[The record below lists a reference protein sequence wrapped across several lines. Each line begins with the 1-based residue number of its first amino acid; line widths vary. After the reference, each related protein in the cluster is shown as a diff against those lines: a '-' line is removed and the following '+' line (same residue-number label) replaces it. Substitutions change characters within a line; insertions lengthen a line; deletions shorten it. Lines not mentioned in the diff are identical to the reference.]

1 MFPIY
6 EMGPVYR
13 SMYEKEH
20 VYMFLLP
27 NGILKDFTRTNL
39 LDCPVGTKV
48 YVHGIMTGDC
58 TVCPFIRTNDGF
70 LFDVDVSEEESRLLV
85 WKYAY
90 PHKSWRL
97 DPKTFDKLLAT
108 EYGCYPFLQLKTVKA
123 TVLIGSERYMKNV
136 IEGEPNLFFNKNG
149 IRTKIKRTV
158 ASLSDLL
165 L

>member
-6 EMGPVYR
+6 EKGPVYR
-13 SMYEKEH
+13 SMYEKEP

-27 NGILKDFTRTNL
+27 NCVLKDFTRTNM
-39 LDCPVGTKV
+39 LDCPVETKV
-48 YVHGIMTGDC
+48 YVHGMMTGDC

-70 LFDVDVSEEESRLLV
+70 LFDVDDSEEESRRLV

-90 PHKSWRL
+90 PNKSWRL

-108 EYGCYPFLQLKTVKA
+108 EYGCYPLLQLKTLKA

-136 IEGEPNLFFNKNG
+136 IEGEPNRFFIKNG
-149 IRTKIKRTV
+149 ESEPK
-158 ASLSDLL
+158 
-165 L
+165 

>member
-1 MFPIY
+1 
-6 EMGPVYR
+6 
-13 SMYEKEH
+13 
-20 VYMFLLP
+20 MFLLP

-48 YVHGIMTGDC
+48 YVHGMMTRDC

-70 LFDVDVSEEESRLLV
+70 LFDVDDSEEESRRLV

-97 DPKTFDKLLAT
+97 DPKT
-108 EYGCYPFLQLKTVKA
+108 
-123 TVLIGSERYMKNV
+123 SERYMKNV

-158 ASLSDLL
+158 TSLSDSLI
-165 L
+165 

>member
-6 EMGPVYR
+6 EKGHVYM
-13 SMYEKEH
+13 SLYEKEP

-27 NGILKDFTRTNL
+27 NCILKDFTRTNI

-48 YVHGIMTGDC
+48 YVHGIITRDC

-70 LFDVDVSEEESRLLV
+70 LFDVNNSEDESMRLV

-90 PHKSWRL
+90 PNKSWRL

-108 EYGCYPFLQLKTVKA
+108 EYCCYPLLQLKTLKA

-136 IEGEPNLFFNKNG
+136 IEREPNLFFNKNG

-158 ASLSDLL
+158 TSLSDLL
-165 L
+165 I

>member
-1 MFPIY
+1 
-6 EMGPVYR
+6 MGPVYR

-48 YVHGIMTGDC
+48 YVHD
-58 TVCPFIRTNDGF
+58 D
-70 LFDVDVSEEESRLLV
+70 SEEESRQLV

-90 PHKSWRL
+90 PHKSWQL
-97 DPKTFDKLLAT
+97 DPKSFDKLLAT